1 MYRVYSFHDLEFTR
15 FEGWEH
21 IARISLFTDEING
34 TDRKLLTSA
43 SFYPLFLEKL
53 MQAWTVVAREIAKDR
68 HHVRKKGLLFILI
81 GGMLHLN
88 WKEHK
93 ERGYIKL
100 WRITM

>member
-1 MYRVYSFHDLEFTR
+1 
-15 FEGWEH
+15 
-21 IARISLFTDEING
+21 
-34 TDRKLLTSA
+34 
-43 SFYPLFLEKL
+43 

-93 ERGYIKL
+93 ERGYIEL
-100 WRITM
+100 WQITM